1 MRSGAEPPG
10 GCVWV
15 CGGEEGAWPRPS
27 DGHGLLLCLLS
38 PTRLPGNGAGGRQV
52 LPQPPWVRE
61 EGKRGYRPLPWP
73 FKKPLPCPELS
84 SSPALFLFWGLGG
97 GGAFLRS
104 LLDPCLLQ
112 KEGPLSPACGPC
124 ALRDLRSAGCWRSL
138 FFLQGDLSICHLGRE
153 KAFCVYPSPAPA
165 WSSAVSGRETQL
177 VLLASAFW
185 PTRSRLC

>member
-1 MRSGAEPPG
+1 MGHRSNRLFRCGAERSRRVG
-10 GCVWV
+10 V
-15 CGGEEGAWPRPS
+15 CGCAAARKGRGHARLTGTGSSSASCLRPA
-27 DGHGLLLCLLS
+27 C
-38 PTRLPGNGAGGRQV
+38 PAIGAGGRQV
-52 LPQPPWVRE
+52 LPHPPWVRE
-61 EGKRGYRPLPWP
+61 EGKGGYRPLPWP

-112 KEGPLSPACGPC
+112 KEGPLSPACAPC

-153 KAFCVYPSPAPA
+153 KAFCVYPSTAPA
-165 WSSAVSGRETQL
+165 W
-177 VLLASAFW
+177 
-185 PTRSRLC
+185 